1 MQHIFIVRKM
11 NDLQKIKTNL
21 TLKLLFLREINL
33 DDFCTSTLL
42 QK

>member
-11 NDLQKIKTNL
+11 NDLQKTKIDL

-33 DDFCTSTLL
+33 DVFYTSTL
-42 QK
+42 

>member
-11 NDLQKIKTNL
+11 NDLQKSKKNI

-33 DDFCTSTLL
+33 DVFYTSTL
-42 QK
+42 